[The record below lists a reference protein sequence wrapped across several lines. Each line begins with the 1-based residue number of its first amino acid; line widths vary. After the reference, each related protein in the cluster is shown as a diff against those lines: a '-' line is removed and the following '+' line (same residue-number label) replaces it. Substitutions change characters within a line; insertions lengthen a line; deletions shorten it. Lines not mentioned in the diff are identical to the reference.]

1 VLFRMA
7 LLLMAAWPAAAS
19 LPCWV
24 HGAAASGSHVWL
36 LCERSEVL
44 RSPDTGKTWTTT
56 RVADGAHLRAIAF
69 LDERRGFITGD
80 AGALW
85 QTTDGGATWTQR
97 KLDTSDHLTSL
108 ATAGQHLWAGGFG
121 GTIFHSPD
129 AGATWLRQPTTATR
143 AIKDIFFLDHRHGWA
158 VGWVGLILRTED
170 GGTTWEEIR
179 TPATGW
185 TLASIRFRDPLNGWI
200 AGPFGQILRSQ
211 DGGKTWNMLE
221 SPVRSWLSSIHF
233 DAHGRGW
240 ITAER
245 DILASDD
252 GEVWRPL
259 GLEEWMFLEQILP
272 VQDRLWGIGPFGLM
286 INDGPPEKPW
296 RPFTPAFSPNT

>member
-1 VLFRMA
+1 MSSRLA

-158 VGWVGLILRTED
+158 VGWVGPHSPHRRRRHDLGR
-170 GGTTWEEIR
+170 IR

-252 GEVWRPL
+252 GEVWHPL

-286 INDGPPEKPW
+286 INDGPPQKPW